1 VIAIPERLPRGGERA
16 GASCR
21 TAVPQGGAAAG
32 SKPVTRTKKSADAV
46 DGFFIQAAE
55 GGLVCNLAAG
65 EYGITAPAVYGITA
79 QSAVYVYLGGLMTY
93 SSDELMTYRLRR
105 IPYNGFAVDE
115 LYYAV
120 RHNITAAYAAISP
133 LGLFRQSIT
142 RKGRQRYIISPLYG
156 PQPKNTDR
164 SLRDGLCFHPL
175 VRVCSRQDGKRLCY
189 HTEM

>member
-1 VIAIPERLPRGGERA
+1 MIRRLPKWLPRGGERA

-115 LYYAV
+115 VYYTV
-120 RHNITAAYAAISP
+120 RHNITAAKGGNIT
-133 LGLFRQSIT
+133 LGLIPSVDHT
-142 RKGRQRYIISPLYG
+142 QRASAIYHFPRFMDPNQKTQTALYG
-156 PQPKNTDR
+156 T
-164 SLRDGLCFHPL
+164 
-175 VRVCSRQDGKRLCY
+175 VCIFIF
-189 HTEM
+189 